1 MRTYVRAL
9 IELRTQAQGYL
20 RERVF
25 KSTQRA
31 LDSKAETDLTR

>member
-20 RERVF
+20 RGRAF

-31 LDSKAETDLTR
+31 RGSTLQTDLTR